1 MKYENKTWTIYL
13 SFYQESENH
22 NNVLRN
28 FSKKITI
35 EDYIY
40 QNSLKKPNMYD
51 MIFIMVKYVNT
62 LSK

>member
-35 EDYIY
+35 EDYIIY
-40 QNSLKKPNMYD
+40 IKIL
-51 MIFIMVKYVNT
+51 
-62 LSK
+62 